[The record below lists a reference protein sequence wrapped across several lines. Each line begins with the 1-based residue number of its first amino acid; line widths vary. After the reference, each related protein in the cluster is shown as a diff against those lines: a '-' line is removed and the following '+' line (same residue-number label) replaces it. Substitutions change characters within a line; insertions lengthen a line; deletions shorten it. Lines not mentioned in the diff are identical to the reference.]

1 MKRHPRLKKTLKI
14 SAIVLG
20 ILVAFFVLGTIAVN
34 FYMVVTE
41 KRHIKT
47 LDEWR
52 DDADDSLDCI
62 MVLGC
67 SVNPDQTPSMMLK
80 DRLDAVIDLY
90 KAKPKKILVSGDHAG
105 RYYNEVLVMKQYL
118 MDAGI
123 PSSNIYMDHYGVSTY
138 DSMYRAYHVYGI
150 RRMTVVTQK
159 YHIYRA
165 MYLASSFGIDVD
177 GYIAEDVRYT
187 DQTSRDIREVF
198 ARDKDFLSALF
209 KPKVDSPMDP
219 ISLNEDGDM
228 TNVRNEMAEE
238 Q

>member
-1 MKRHPRLKKTLKI
+1 MNFIFISPNFPHTYWHFCDCLKRNGVN
-14 SAIVLG
+14 VLG
-20 ILVAFFVLGTIAVN
+20 IGDCPYDDLANELKGAL
-34 FYMVVTE
+34 TE
-41 KRHIKT
+41 YYKV
-47 LDEWR
+47 
-52 DDADDSLDCI
+52 DS
-62 MVLGC
+62 ME
-67 SVNPDQTPSMMLK
+67 N
-80 DRLDAVIDLY
+80 
-90 KAKPKKILVSGDHAG
+90 
-105 RYYNEVLVMKQYL
+105 
-118 MDAGI
+118 
-123 PSSNIYMDHYGVSTY
+123 Y

-177 GYIAEDVRYT
+177 GYVAEDVRYT